1 LPNIDNRNF
10 ENFRRFLLTA
20 RNLVSVQTRVLVLN
34 ENERWRRWRA
44 RHPVDVTVRAGE
56 EVACAVILGI
66 GVVTVSSPAA
76 VKHTAVI
83 TREALRADTLPTRRA
98 RPTVSARSTRAR
110 VRVLGAIGS
119 GVAEWAHA
127 SVTARWTVDARSVV
141 FARMRRTFEDFSAIA
156 FSVSGVAGIAEARPS
171 TVVYAALAVR
181 RTWSHRVAGNVRRR
195 ASAFG
200 RTIREDPRIILPVI
214 AAVATMT
221 SALLRLYALIVLPEK
236 VAVAD
241 AIAVT
246 RTRATEWTVRI
257 TARFWAA

>member
-1 LPNIDNRNF
+1 
-10 ENFRRFLLTA
+10 
-20 RNLVSVQTRVLVLN
+20 
-34 ENERWRRWRA
+34 
-44 RHPVDVTVRAGE
+44 
-56 EVACAVILGI
+56 VILRI
-66 GVVTVSSPAA
+66 GVVTVSPPAA
-76 VKHTAVI
+76 IEHTAVV

-98 RPTVSARSTRAR
+98 RPTISARSSRAR

-119 GVAEWAHA
+119 GVAEWTHA

-171 TVVYAALAVR
+171 TVVYAALTVR

-195 ASAFG
+195 AGAFG
-200 RTIREDPRIILPVI
+200 RTIREDPRIVLSVI
-214 AAVATMT
+214 AVATTT
-221 SALLRLYALIVLPEK
+221 SARLGLDALIVLPEK

-246 RTRATEWTVRI
+246 RTRATEWTLRI